1 VCNRFSKIAY
11 FIVAIEKTLVEGLI
25 RLFRDHI
32 WKLHG
37 LLESIISDSGV
48 QFVVE
53 MMRELNELLGI
64 WTKLLMVYYS

>member
-1 VCNRFSKIAY
+1 MAHFIATT
-11 FIVAIEKTLVEGLI
+11 EKTSTKGLT